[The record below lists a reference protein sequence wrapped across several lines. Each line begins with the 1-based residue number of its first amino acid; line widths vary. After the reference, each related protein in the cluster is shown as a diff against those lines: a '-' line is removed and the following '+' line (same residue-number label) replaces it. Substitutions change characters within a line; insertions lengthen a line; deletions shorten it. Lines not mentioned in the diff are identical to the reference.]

1 MKYYKQLNESGVIV
15 ALLTYDFEP
24 KITDPLTVEITA
36 EEYEAISAESREKS
50 RLTNLL
56 YRRKITLEA
65 IPEAWRDEISA
76 RVEMMKARKKRGG
89 ESN

>member
-1 MKYYKQLNESGVIV
+1 MKYYKQINEQNEVV

-24 KITDPLTVEITA
+24 SITDHLTVEITA
-36 EEYEAISAESREKS
+36 EEYEAISAECRERA

-56 YRRKITLEA
+56 YRRKITLDA

-76 RVEMMKARKKRGG
+76 RVEMMKARKKQGG
-89 ESN
+89 N